1 MLYLNFI
8 HEASLEL
15 ADGDRKS
22 VLSPDLINS
31 KTIMIRLTREVVQLS
46 LLSLT
51 MSCYSLNLIP
61 G

>member
-15 ADGDRKS
+15 ADGDWKS
-22 VLSPDLINS
+22 VLSPDLIN

>member
-22 VLSPDLINS
+22 VLSPDLIN

>member
-22 VLSPDLINS
+22 VLSPDLINR
-31 KTIMIRLTREVVQLS
+31 TIMIRLTREVVQLS